1 MSCRAEDLIA
11 LLEELAPPE
20 WAEDWDNVGLQVGS
34 AQREVEVALV
44 CLDLTQATLEEAFE
58 REAGLVITHH
68 PPIFRPLRSLA
79 DTEPMARLL
88 GKALARGL
96 CVYAAH
102 TNLDV
107 SPRGV
112 SAALADR
119 LGLVAHRPL
128 APVAEGGHY
137 KLVTFL
143 PPHDV
148 AVVSEALFTA
158 GAGVIGDYRGCSFR
172 LEGTGT
178 FVPGPAARP
187 AYGEPGRPNTV
198 EEVRLEVRV
207 GRRELS
213 AVLEAL
219 LASHPYE
226 EPAYDIYP
234 LAGQVPGAGM
244 GRMGELREAVS
255 LEELVERCARAL
267 GNPRVRLAG
276 DPERPVSRVAVCGGS
291 GGGLVST
298 AARAGAEALVVAN
311 TILGLAIDIEAAKP
325 ALGAGPHLDI
335 RLEAVGLVAGDAAQR
350 RAVGGCA
357 APALHHQRPVAAGQA
372 GGLVRRR
379 VVKGPLHASPVGGAA

>member
-11 LLEELAPPE
+11 LLEEVAPPE

-34 AQREVEVALV
+34 AQGEVEVALV
-44 CLDLTQATLEEAFE
+44 CLDFTRETLDEALE
-58 REAGLVITHH
+58 RGAGLMITHH

-79 DTEPMARLL
+79 DTDPLARLL
-88 GKALARGL
+88 GDAFARGL

-128 APVAEGGHY
+128 APAAEVGDY

-143 PPHDV
+143 PPHEV
-148 AVVSEALFTA
+148 AAVSEALFAA

-178 FVPGPAARP
+178 FVPGPDARP
-187 AYGEPGRPNTV
+187 AYGEPGRPNKV
-198 EEVRLEVRV
+198 EEIRLEVRV

-213 AVLEAL
+213 AALEAL

-234 LAGQVPGAGM
+234 LAGRVPGAGM
-244 GRMGELREAVS
+244 GRMGELREAVR
-255 LEELVERCARAL
+255 LAELAESCTRAL
-267 GNPRVRLAG
+267 GNPGVRLAG
-276 DPERPVSRVAVCGGS
+276 DPERQVSRVAVCGGS

-298 AARAGAEALVVAN
+298 AARAGAEVLVTGDVGYHAAREALALGIAVIDAGHYHTELPVVGHLASMLSRMAEERGLKATVVASDRN
-311 TILGLAIDIEAAKP
+311 ACP
-325 ALGAGPHLDI
+325 WSN
-335 RLEAVGLVAGDAAQR
+335 
-350 RAVGGCA
+350 
-357 APALHHQRPVAAGQA
+357 
-372 GGLVRRR
+372 GGLD
-379 VVKGPLHASPVGGAA
+379 